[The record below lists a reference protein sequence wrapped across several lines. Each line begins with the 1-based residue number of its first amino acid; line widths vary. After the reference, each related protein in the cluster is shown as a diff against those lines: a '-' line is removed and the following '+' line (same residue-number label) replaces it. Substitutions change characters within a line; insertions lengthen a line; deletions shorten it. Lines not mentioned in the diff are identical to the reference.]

1 MAAASCFPPGLRRAN
16 ILLFVAALLCVP
28 AAGQEG
34 TLAQPGLTPQSSTYT
49 LSGTVIN
56 SVTGEPVRRALVEAG
71 GQMQL
76 TDSQG
81 RFALRG
87 LPAGSYGIGVQKPG
101 FFNEAQISNVPFQPV
116 MFMLGPEAS
125 PIVVKLVPEG
135 VISGHIRDENGEP
148 IEAVPVQ
155 AHGWRV
161 VNGRRQPIE
170 AGGKTTDEDGQFRIY
185 NLTPGIYYVAAGSA
199 AGPQGIQGGTAEGYP
214 TTYFP
219 GVTQISG
226 ATAIQLAAGET
237 AQAGFS
243 LRRTPAY
250 RVEGQVTGYPGAV
263 VNTVQIVEN
272 SGLGA
277 AQSVVFQQGTGRFF
291 ARLPPGSYEIEAG
304 AFGQAGLS
312 LVGETGVT
320 VAGDVSGI
328 TVTMSPTIAIPVV
341 VTTEFDKTLLERG
354 QPPVVVHLEPVSKS
368 GASFLNP
375 ETWSRVEGR
384 GANAR
389 LMLFSIR
396 PGTYYVDA
404 NATGPWYVQS
414 LFSGSTDLFSE
425 PLIVTAGSQVAPLEV
440 VLRDDGASLAGEV
453 RSQGGVVPASV
464 LAIKPDQPRREP
476 RLAAS
481 NPQGG
486 FQFDNLPP
494 GEYVLLAVNDIA
506 GLEYADPDA
515 LRDYLSQGVHV
526 TLGPKEQKTVSLDVI
541 RR

>member
-1 MAAASCFPPGLRRAN
+1 MAAAFCFPPGLRRAN
-16 ILLFVAALLCVP
+16 ALLFVAALLCVL

-34 TLAQPGLTPQSSTYT
+34 TLAQPGMTSKSSTCT
-49 LSGTVIN
+49 LSGTVVN
-56 SVTGEPVRRALVEAG
+56 SATGEPVRRALVEAG

-81 RFALRG
+81 RFAFSG
-87 LPAGSYGIGVQKPG
+87 LSAGSYGIGVQKPG
-101 FFNEAQISNVPFQPV
+101 FFNQAQISDWRSQADMVV
-116 MFMLGPEAS
+116 LGPQAP

-135 VISGHIRDENGEP
+135 IISGHIRDENGEP
-148 IEAVPVQ
+148 IEGVPVQ

-170 AGGKTTDEDGQFRIY
+170 GGGKTTDEDGQFRIY
-185 NLTPGIYYVAAGSA
+185 NLTPGTYYVAAGSA

-237 AQAGFS
+237 AQADFS

-272 SGLGA
+272 SGRGA

-312 LVGETGVT
+312 LVGETSVT
-320 VAGDVSGI
+320 VSGDVSGI
-328 TVTMSPTIAIPVV
+328 TVTMFPTISIPVV
-341 VTTEFDKTLLERG
+341 VTTEFGRTSLEKG
-354 QPPVVVHLEPVSKS
+354 QTPVVVHLEPVSRS

-375 ETWSRVEGR
+375 EMWSRVEGR
-384 GANAR
+384 GADAR
-389 LMLFSIR
+389 LLVASVR
-396 PGTYYVDA
+396 PGKYYVDA
-404 NATGPWYVQS
+404 NSAGPWYVQS

-425 PLIVTAGSQVAPLEV
+425 PLIVTSGSQVAPIEV

-464 LAIKPDQPRREP
+464 LAIKPDEPRREP

-481 NPQGG
+481 GPQGG
-486 FQFDNLPP
+486 FLFDELPP
-494 GEYVLLAVNDIA
+494 GEYVLLAFHDIA
-506 GLEYADPDA
+506 GLEYANPDA
-515 LRDYLSQGVHV
+515 LRDYLPQGMHV
-526 TLGPKEQKTVSLDVI
+526 TLGAKEQKTVSLDVI